1 MYTHILIGLW
11 AVGMLSCLF
20 VFTFISDAISSLENN
35 LWIPWSLKGWQ
46 HTCKACCDLIG
57 QRCFIESQPN
67 TMFGKEHF
75 QRHGTVWFQR
85 CIPDAHWE
93 TGRNLI
99 KSQFNIMLANE
110 KLRSQITVLSWSAYI
125 LKHVPISTH
134 KGCNEFPNAPDCSGL
149 ETLCATSGSSQP
161 CARQTPEAW
170 PSSTHA
176 VL

>member
-1 MYTHILIGLW
+1 MGVAHSFCYILLIYVVSHLQRRNCLHENFNTQIIDASRFWSTMYTHILIGLW

-99 KSQFNIMLANE
+99 KSQFNIMFCQW
-110 KLRSQITVLSWSAYI
+110 KVKITNNSAFLVCI
-125 LKHVPISTH
+125 HP
-134 KGCNEFPNAPDCSGL
+134 
-149 ETLCATSGSSQP
+149 
-161 CARQTPEAW
+161 
-170 PSSTHA
+170 
-176 VL
+176 